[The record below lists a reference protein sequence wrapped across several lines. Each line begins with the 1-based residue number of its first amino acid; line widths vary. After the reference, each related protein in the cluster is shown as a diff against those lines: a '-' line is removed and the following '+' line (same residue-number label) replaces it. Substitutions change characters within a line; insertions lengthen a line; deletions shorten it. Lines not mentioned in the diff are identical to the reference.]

1 MIHRRQ
7 RPHTQNSPTTSKISC
22 HTSQLV
28 RTRGGDYKSS
38 TSKDQTYPQNNKE
51 IHTQHTSSTQVHREF
66 TTQTPIFELRP
77 PILGP
82 VGYGLTTLPLR
93 HFDRT
98 NQLLIHQVVQL
109 TSLYTY
115 IGCSSFDSR
124 SIGYVIHHF
133 FTAIQATTLSPS
145 YSADT
150 IPEEETRIFTQN
162 KTRTRHG

>member
-1 MIHRRQ
+1 MSHIA
-7 RPHTQNSPTTSKISC
+7 T
-22 HTSQLV
+22 V

-38 TSKDQTYPQNNKE
+38 TSKDQTHPQNNEE
-51 IHTQHTSSTQVHREF
+51 IHTQHTNNTQVHREF
-66 TTQTPIFELRP
+66 TTHKHQSSDRVP

-82 VGYGLTTLPLR
+82 VGYGPTTLPLR

-98 NQLLIHQVVQL
+98 NQWLIHQVVRL

-115 IGCSSFDSR
+115 IVCSYFDSR

-133 FTAIQATTLSPS
+133 FTAIHATTLSPP

-150 IPEEETRIFTQN
+150 IHEEETRIFTQN